1 MGIFNSFADE
11 AYSLKD
17 GYETLKVNCVIGS
30 LKPTARED
38 FKTLATETERV
49 NGKSILATINDHVV
63 HLITHSRRFRYEL
76 EHQEINY
83 TRNREQELKVV
94 DSERKCIETLLP
106 RKMLIIM
113 KNTHQTLG
121 LHFHFTS
128 SVDDRDRK
136 TEETAMQ
143 GCQYINSFF
152 PKHTVFVINIPSNS
166 CHFKMGKKFLIKQ

>member
-1 MGIFNSFADE
+1 M
-11 AYSLKD
+11 
-17 GYETLKVNCVIGS
+17 
-30 LKPTARED
+30 
-38 FKTLATETERV
+38 
-49 NGKSILATINDHVV
+49 NGKAILATINDHVV

-94 DSERKCIETLLP
+94 DSERKCIENLLP

-166 CHFKMGKKFLIKQ
+166 CHFKMGKKCLIKQ